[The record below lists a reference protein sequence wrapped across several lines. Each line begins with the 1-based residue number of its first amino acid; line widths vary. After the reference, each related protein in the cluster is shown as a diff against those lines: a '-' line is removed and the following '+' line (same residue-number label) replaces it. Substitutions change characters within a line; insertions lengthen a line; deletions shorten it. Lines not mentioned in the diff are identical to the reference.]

1 MNDPLKELEKQF
13 ATFIE
18 LKDSERFF
26 LSFTEYLRFI
36 QETPPLHTV
45 ARKILSNRSL
55 FEINNLYKTLQRAWL
70 EDDNAAE
77 KIWADIDR
85 KFLGLST
92 KYDISLLGRFSE
104 IRMVG
109 GIIRVFH
116 MQMVEGVKLA
126 GLTKSK
132 TIEKRILKIPV
143 ASGTFYINADTG
155 LIRLNKVEKT
165 LNITGKEFRVIL
177 TLANNDNNQ
186 ATYSE
191 LINGEDT
198 KSKKRSLAFA
208 IRNLKK
214 YLGILPKKRSKN
226 KDIIKNIKKYGYK
239 LIT

>member
-1 MNDPLKELEKQF
+1 M
-13 ATFIE
+13 
-18 LKDSERFF
+18 
-26 LSFTEYLRFI
+26 
-36 QETPPLHTV
+36 
-45 ARKILSNRSL
+45 
-55 FEINNLYKTLQRAWL
+55 
-70 EDDNAAE
+70 
-77 KIWADIDR
+77 
-85 KFLGLST
+85 
-92 KYDISLLGRFSE
+92 
-104 IRMVG
+104 
-109 GIIRVFH
+109 
-116 MQMVEGVKLA
+116 
-126 GLTKSK
+126 
-132 TIEKRILKIPV
+132 